1 MIKGDGSI
9 LGTNNEY
16 GAGLGL
22 RMVIKY
28 VNGIGGTINAES
40 IEKEGSTFTVRIPLK
55 LQSSH

>member
-1 MIKGDGSI
+1 LIKGDGSI
-9 LGTNNEY
+9 LGANNEY
-16 GAGLGL
+16 GADLGL
-22 RMVIKY
+22 RM